1 MSFYASLYI
10 FKERLQNTS
19 DVIFFCI
26 PNKTKYSLLGA
37 KKNTHILWMMRGFM
51 KESNIMKKEFKVYSP
66 LTQKSVEKF
75 ITKKQTEEQDDTR
88 LLLEGIAS
96 TSNRDL
102 HNEIVT
108 PEAIQSMV
116 KQAET
121 LNIHADHFYGI
132 SDVIGAI
139 QKATLTEEGSLMV
152 KFLITKKYTPIIQDL
167 LDTGVKLGLSIGGYI
182 EEYDEKNQ
190 LIKQIRLHEISLT
203 AMPANWDTFG
213 TVNTTKGV
221 VESNC
226 ITGACY
232 ELIKKNEVNIM
243 EPIEQEAT
251 KAEEVPVEVEALTEE
266 KVIELINEYMAEKEE
281 TIAQEITDKV
291 ESQLESIVEAKV
303 QELIEEPEE
312 ETEADVEVEVEAPTE
327 TEAKAEPTQDEDEE
341 DEEEEE
347 AAKSITPDFSEIIT
361 ASIEKAL
368 GDDFADKVA
377 SKMFGKLDENRTT
390 TGSKFEQYTKSIDEV
405 EEEPVEKTTY
415 STAEASQILLAKQ
428 QQANPIV
435 AAAMKNLK

>member
-19 DVIFFCI
+19 DVIFFAFPTRPILFVGC
-26 PNKTKYSLLGA
+26 

-102 HNEIVT
+102 HNEIVS

-327 TEAKAEPTQDEDEE
+327 TEAKAEPTEE